1 MSFFMARDRQRFN
14 YDAEVIRGARALELR
29 HSVRVSCC
37 SWGKHGQ
44 VQEKRI
50 ERQRAARFHEAC
62 RLSPTTI
69 EGAIKV
75 RNEVS
80 TAIANRDCC

>member
-37 SWGKHGQ
+37 SWWKHGQ
-44 VQEKRI
+44 AQE
-50 ERQRAARFHEAC
+50 
-62 RLSPTTI
+62 
-69 EGAIKV
+69 
-75 RNEVS
+75 
-80 TAIANRDCC
+80 